1 MTLLRK
7 VFTATLILFIV
18 LSVAGIVYVLFQ
30 EEPSAIQETK
40 KLKKQTAPETVK
52 PNDKSKK
59 SISVKAAPLREV
71 AIIIDDI
78 GYDLNAVREL
88 LKINADLTF
97 AIVPFQKHSREA
109 AEMFHKA
116 KKETLL
122 HLPMEPVSYPDEKP
136 GEGALF
142 TDMSDEEIALQL
154 RKNFTDVPYVS
165 GVNNHMGSKFMMDEK
180 KLSAV
185 FKELKRRNMF
195 FVDSRTSADTKTSAV
210 AGKTGLKIVER
221 KIFIDNNRD
230 YNKIYDNLINVANGA
245 DTSTEIIIGHPY
257 PETVR
262 ALKDATKIMRQKGVA
277 IVPVSRLVKKIKSH
291 PS

>member
-7 VFTATLILFIV
+7 LFTATLILFIA
-18 LSVAGIVYVLFQ
+18 LSVAGIFYVLFQ
-30 EEPSAIQETK
+30 EEEPAIKETQR
-40 KLKKQTAPETVK
+40 LKKQITKETVK
-52 PNDKSKK
+52 LKEKSKK
-59 SISVKAAPLREV
+59 SISVKTAPLREV

-78 GYDLNAVREL
+78 GYDLNAAQAL

-154 RKNFTDVPYVS
+154 RKNFTAVPYVS

-180 KLSAV
+180 KLSVV
-185 FKELKRRNMF
+185 FKELKKRNMF

-210 AGKTGLKIVER
+210 AGKTGLKMVER
-221 KIFIDNNRD
+221 NIFIDNNRD
-230 YNKIYDNLINVANGA
+230 YNKIYGNLMNVANGA
-245 DTSTEIIIGHPY
+245 DTSAEIIIGHPY

-262 ALKDATKIMRQKGVA
+262 ALKDATKIMRQKGVS
-277 IVPVSRLVKKIKSH
+277 IVPVSRLIKK
-291 PS
+291 